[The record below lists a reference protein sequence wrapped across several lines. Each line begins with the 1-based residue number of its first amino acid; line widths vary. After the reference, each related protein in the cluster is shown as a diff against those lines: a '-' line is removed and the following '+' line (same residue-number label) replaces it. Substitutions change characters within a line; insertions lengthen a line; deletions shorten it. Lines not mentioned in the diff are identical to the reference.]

1 MDVSAMF
8 PKQVLQIFCSVNF
21 RPFSVSKERSEFV
34 NKFRVGKHPSILQ
47 IIHAPG
53 PPPPAFRPFRDTSM
67 RAAPMDVSA
76 MFPKHIL
83 QIFCSVNFRPFSVSK
98 ERSEFDNK
106 FCVVKHPSILPIIHA
121 PGRKPLYAIKRAR
134 HVFVFTR
141 KSRTFEHSNQTTL
154 THA

>member
-8 PKQVLQIFCSVNF
+8 PKQVLQIFCSVIF

-47 IIHAPG
+47 IIHAPS
-53 PPPPAFRPFRDTSM
+53 R
-67 RAAPMDVSA
+67 
-76 MFPKHIL
+76 K
-83 QIFCSVNFRPFSVSK
+83 PFS
-98 ERSEFDNK
+98 
-106 FCVVKHPSILPIIHA
+106 
-121 PGRKPLYAIKRAR
+121 AIKRAR

-141 KSRTFEHSNQTTL
+141 KSRNFEHSNQTTL

>member
-1 MDVSAMF
+1 MNVSAMF

-47 IIHAPG
+47 IIHV
-53 PPPPAFRPFRDTSM
+53 PAR
-67 RAAPMDVSA
+67 
-76 MFPKHIL
+76 K
-83 QIFCSVNFRPFSVSK
+83 PFS
-98 ERSEFDNK
+98 
-106 FCVVKHPSILPIIHA
+106 
-121 PGRKPLYAIKRAR
+121 AIKRAR

>member
-53 PPPPAFRPFRDTSM
+53 RQTLFREKHARGRQGLSAPAAHATHFYTFGIS
-67 RAAPMDVSA
+67 
-76 MFPKHIL
+76 
-83 QIFCSVNFRPFSVSK
+83 FCK
-98 ERSEFDNK
+98 K
-106 FCVVKHPSILPIIHA
+106 I
-121 PGRKPLYAIKRAR
+121 
-134 HVFVFTR
+134 
-141 KSRTFEHSNQTTL
+141 
-154 THA
+154 